1 MKPITPL
8 IHAYLDYFTVV
19 VFLLVPFLM
28 GMSGAASSLAYA
40 LALIHLAMTL
50 VTDFPLS
57 ASPIIP
63 FRIHGLI
70 ERMVG
75 PGLLLCPFLF
85 SFTGSAFVFYLMM
98 GFIIIIVALL
108 TDYEPHPPEQSS

>member
-19 VFLLVPFLM
+19 VFLLAPFM
-28 GMSGAASSLAYA
+28 MSMSGAASGLAYA

-50 VTDFPLS
+50 LTDFPLS
-57 ASPIIP
+57 AAPIIP
-63 FRIHGLI
+63 FRTHGLI
-70 ERMVG
+70 ERLVG

-98 GFIIIIVALL
+98 GFVIIIVTLL
-108 TDYEPHPPEQSS
+108 TDYEPNPAEQGS